1 MRRVLATVIL
11 GGAAAAL
18 IFLALGARND
28 SGKPK
33 YWVQLDNAFGLIQGG
48 DLKIAGVRAGKIT
61 DMKLDRRTHRALVGF
76 EVTQNG
82 FGSLRRDVRCE
93 SRPQSLI
100 GEYFLDC
107 QPGTAKEELKPG
119 ATIPVSQSAST
130 VAPDLVN
137 NIMRRPYRERL
148 ALIIAELGAGVGG
161 NAQSLNDAIRRAS
174 PGLRETDKVLA
185 ILARQNTVLRDL
197 VTNADRVVGD
207 LANNKKDVGRWVVE
221 ARDTATASA
230 ARRQQ
235 ISEGFRRLPGF
246 LRELKPTMAALGDV
260 ARQQSPALRNLDA
273 SAQRLERL
281 LGDIGP
287 FADASRPAFKALGR
301 ASDVG
306 RKAMRSTQS
315 TIDELAKFSGN
326 VPELGKNLSIILQ
339 HLDDRQWAVEKDPRS
354 PGGQGYTGL
363 EALLTYVYDQA
374 LSTNVFDS
382 NTHYLKVAVAES
394 ECAHYA
400 DVKRLRDHPE
410 LEAQC
415 GARIGP
421 KAPGINDRDPT
432 AKPGDDQARATR
444 HKTDRTNE
452 NPPPDQQAQPGAPA
466 LPGTPET
473 PATPS
478 TPDVP
483 NAAPTTP
490 STPSTPSPPAATTPT
505 TPSAPPVTVPSVPPV
520 NVGATKDDRPPSSD
534 TQQRLLDYLMAP

>member
-1 MRRVLATVIL
+1 MRRLLATVIL

-18 IFLALGARND
+18 VFLALGAGSD
-28 SGKPK
+28 SGKQPR
-33 YWVQLDNAFGLIQGG
+33 YWVELDNAFGLIEGG

-61 DMKLDRRTHRALVGF
+61 DMKLDRRTHRARVGF
-76 EVTQNG
+76 EVTQTG

-119 ATIPVSQSAST
+119 AVIPVSQSAST

-161 NAQSLNDAIRRAS
+161 NAQALNDAIRRAS

-207 LANNKKDVGRWVVE
+207 LADNKKDVGRWVVE

-230 ARRQQ
+230 ARRSQ

-260 ARQQSPALRNLDA
+260 AREQSPALRNLDA

-301 ASDVG
+301 ASDAG

-315 TIDELAKFSGN
+315 TIDELAKFSGG
-326 VPELGKNLSIILQ
+326 VPELGRNLAITLE

-363 EALLTYVYDQA
+363 EALLTYVYDQT
-374 LSTNVFDS
+374 LSINTFDS

-410 LEAQC
+410 LEDQC

-421 KAPGINDRDPT
+421 KAPGINYRDPT

-444 HKTDRTNE
+444 HKTDRTSE
-452 NPPPDQQAQPGAPA
+452 SRPPDQPAAPTAPAVPGAPEA
-466 LPGTPET
+466 
-473 PATPS
+473 PAAPS
-478 TPDVP
+478 TP
-483 NAAPTTP
+483 AAPNVAP
-490 STPSTPSPPAATTPT
+490 SA
-505 TPSAPPVTVPSVPPV
+505 PSAPPATTTTPSGPPVQLPSVPPV
-520 NVGATKDDRPPSSD
+520 NVGATKDDRPPSAD